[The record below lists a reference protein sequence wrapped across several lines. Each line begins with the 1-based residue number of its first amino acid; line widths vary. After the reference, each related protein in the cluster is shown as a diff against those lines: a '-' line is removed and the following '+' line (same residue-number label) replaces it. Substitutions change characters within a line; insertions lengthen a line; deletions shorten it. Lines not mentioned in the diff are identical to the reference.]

1 LFICFNFAYLFYF
14 YLFIYLF
21 IICLRHLFIWFYLLD
36 FDELAS
42 TASERASERA
52 SGGFMSSGARR

>member
-1 LFICFNFAYLFYF
+1 LFYF

-21 IICLRHLFIWFYLLD
+21 IIYLRHLFTWFYLLY

-42 TASERASERA
+42 TASERAIERA